1 MPFYIYRQKKADT
14 SMSAF
19 CFSFRLYRLGQE
31 KCRAAQNK
39 KNQNTKYRRLKT
51 YQQANGAD
59 DGEANQLAWVC
70 RFTLVINIRKFTF
83 VRLCE
88 CVGFIEKVTFFAL
101 VSLYDLLGLCQLM
114 RTYI

>member
-1 MPFYIYRQKKADT
+1 MPFYIHKQKKADIE
-14 SMSAF
+14 MPAF

-51 YQQANGAD
+51 YQQANGAN
-59 DGEANQLAWVC
+59 DGEANQPAWAY
-70 RFTLVINIRKFTF
+70 RFALVIDIRKFTF
-83 VRLCE
+83 VRLRE

-101 VSLYDLLGLCQLM
+101 ISLYDLFGLC
-114 RTYI
+114 